1 MWAGQH
7 TFFPMCSNVVVEII
21 SIEFECHCMSWEV
34 HVWTLD
40 DDCLVSRCMWGVWS
54 VNILSIQK
62 CSIGSDCYRKSM
74 MHVTFKFQYDSMILF
89 LLFRQKKKT
98 LGCPSLTINISLLQ
112 FLFHLTLQLFYFK
125 CQFVLRSKLL
135 GIWEWILLLCNFMR
149 PYIIWKL
156 CLSIIP
162 SLQFWI
168 FDSSTY

>member
-1 MWAGQH
+1 MCGHWIMIVLSRVVCEGCEVW
-7 TFFPMCSNVVVEII
+7 TFCLYKNVQLGLIVTERVW
-21 SIEFECHCMSWEV
+21 CMS
-34 HVWTLD
+34 L
-40 DDCLVSRCMWGVWS
+40 
-54 VNILSIQK
+54 LS
-62 CSIGSDCYRKSM
+62 
-74 MHVTFKFQYDSMILF
+74 FNMILWYYF
-89 LLFRQKKKT
+89 CFFVKKKT

-112 FLFHLTLQLFYFK
+112 FLFQLTLQLFYFK

-135 GIWEWILLLCNFMR
+135 GIWEWILLLYNFMR